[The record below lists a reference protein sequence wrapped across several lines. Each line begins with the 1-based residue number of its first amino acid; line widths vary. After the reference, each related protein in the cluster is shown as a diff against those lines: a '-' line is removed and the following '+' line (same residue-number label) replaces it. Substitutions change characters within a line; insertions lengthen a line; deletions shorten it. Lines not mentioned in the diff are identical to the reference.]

1 MGGNSPLALGG
12 SMTKREEMTNDEGR
26 IELDVKEV

>member
-1 MGGNSPLALGG
+1 
-12 SMTKREEMTNDEGR
+12 MTNDKGR

>member
-1 MGGNSPLALGG
+1 
-12 SMTKREEMTNDEGR
+12 MTKREEMTNDEGR

>member
-1 MGGNSPLALGG
+1 
-12 SMTKREEMTNDEGR
+12 MTNDEGR